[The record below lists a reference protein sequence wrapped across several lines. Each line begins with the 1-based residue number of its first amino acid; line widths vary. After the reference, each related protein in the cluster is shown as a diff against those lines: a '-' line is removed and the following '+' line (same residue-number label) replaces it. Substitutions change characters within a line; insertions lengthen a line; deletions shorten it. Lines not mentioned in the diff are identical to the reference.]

1 MIPKSSP
8 KYRSAIPDLYY
19 PQYQSRFTRRRRGNP
34 NPIRANPH
42 EAVKDFVR
50 YNVGNR
56 RPPDL
61 RCRVPLASTL
71 INALVCEAW
80 PQVAVVARLPGHER
94 SAGAVA

>member
-1 MIPKSSP
+1 MLSP
-8 KYRSAIPDLYY
+8 VSTN
-19 PQYQSRFTRRRRGNP
+19 QSRFTRVVAVIA
-34 NPIRANPH
+34 NPIRANPR

-56 RPPDL
+56 HPPDL

-71 INALVCEAW
+71 INAIVHDACA
-80 PQVAVVARLPGHER
+80 PQVAAVVARLPGHER